1 MQLDALEYS
10 KKHLPITPSVLNAIF
25 LTEDPYQRKESYMS
39 GILCAVRGGTDS
51 QSTIAR
57 SITLAQETGLP
68 LHFLYIVNLDFLSY
82 TSSSRVHT
90 ITREM
95 EQMGEFILA
104 TAESSANSKGVAA
117 QSSIR
122 HGNVM
127 KEIIAACHEIHVDY
141 LVLGQPRIQ
150 REDSLF
156 TQEQLEKFIQRTEE
170 QTGAKVIL
178 SERDHQ

>member
-1 MQLDALEYS
+1 
-10 KKHLPITPSVLNAIF
+10 
-25 LTEDPYQRKESYMS
+25 MS

-51 QSTIAR
+51 QTTIAR
-57 SITLAQETGLP
+57 AIQLAQETGLP
-68 LHFLYIVNLDFLSY
+68 LHFLYVVNLDFLSY

-90 ITREM
+90 ISREM

-104 TAESSANSKGVAA
+104 SAESSAVSKGVSVE
-117 QSSIR
+117 SSIR

-127 KEIIAACHEIHVDY
+127 KEIIATCHEIQVDY
-141 LVLGQPRIQ
+141 LVLGQPRMQ

-156 TQEQLEKFIQRTEE
+156 TQEQLEKFIHRTEE

-178 SERDHQ
+178 SERESQ

>member
-1 MQLDALEYS
+1 
-10 KKHLPITPSVLNAIF
+10 
-25 LTEDPYQRKESYMS
+25 MS

-57 SITLAQETGLP
+57 AIKLALETGLP
-68 LHFLYIVNLDFLSY
+68 LHFLYVVNLDFLSY

-90 ITREM
+90 ISREM

-104 TAESSANSKGVAA
+104 TAETSAASRGVSA

-127 KEIIAACHEIHVDY
+127 KEIIATCHEIKVDY
-141 LVLGQPRIQ
+141 LVLGQPRMQ

-156 TQEQLEKFIQRTEE
+156 TQEQLEKFIHRTEE
-170 QTGAKVIL
+170 QTGAQVIL
-178 SERDHQ
+178 SERGSQ